1 MIETEFHFLRAGWI
15 LLIPIAI
22 LLIFFFKRRL
32 LTIGNWEKLID
43 ERLLP
48 YVMSRSQLSDNQ
60 YKWWLISLI
69 SVLSI
74 IALAGPTWERIEQPS
89 FRTDQSLVI
98 ALDLSRSMNAQDITP
113 NRLTRAK
120 LKILDIL
127 ERRQGAQVA
136 LIVYSAN
143 AFTVTP
149 LTSDTDTIIA
159 LINSIDT
166 SIMPSR
172 GSYPALAIDKGLQL
186 LNQASV
192 SNGEI
197 ILVTDGGITS
207 DSFSSAQKLRD
218 EGYRLSALGIGSMNG
233 APIPKETG
241 GFITDNTGQITISR
255 LEVDDLRDLVEIG
268 GGSYTSITSNDQ
280 DIDTLLSEVYSAVRE
295 SDDSITT
302 DQWKEFG
309 PWLLLIVVPF
319 GSLLFRKGWV
329 FVFLLTIMPIDNS
342 VYALDWNDLWKTRDQ
357 QGKEAMESGD
367 YDKAIELFED
377 SEWLAAAHY
386 KAGNYRQSANGYN
399 NNSDIDHLYNHAN
412 SLAKIGQFEEAI
424 ENYEQVIAEEPNA
437 EDALYN
443 LNLLKDL
450 LSENQSSEEN
460 NDDGQSSEEAST
472 GEQSQQQNGDE
483 SEQSDNEGNSKTGD
497 SDDES
502 DVNPNQKLSNEEDI
516 EAIEKELERAAEEN
530 SNQEPQQEDNN
541 ESGLEGRMAQEQQ
554 QAMEQWLRRI
564 PDDPGGLLRRKFR
577 YQYQR
582 QGIDQDGNQI
592 WPNEGAQPW

>member
-15 LLIPIAI
+15 LLIPISI
-22 LLIFFFKRRL
+22 LLIFFFKRRM

-43 ERLLP
+43 KRLLP
-48 YVMSRSQLSDNQ
+48 YVMSRRQLSDNQ

-255 LEVDDLRDLVEIG
+255 LEVDDLKDLVEIG
-268 GGSYTSITSNDQ
+268 GGNYTSITSNDQ

-295 SDDSITT
+295 SDDSVTT

-309 PWLLLIVVPF
+309 PWLLLIIVPF

-329 FVFLLTIMPIDNS
+329 FIFLLTIMPIDNS

-357 QGKEAMESGD
+357 QAKEAMESGD
-367 YDKAIELFED
+367 YNKAIELFED

-386 KAGNYRQSANGYN
+386 RAGNYRQSANGYN
-399 NNSDIDHLYNHAN
+399 NNSNIDHLYNHAN

-424 ENYEQVIAEEPNA
+424 ENYEKVIAEEPNA

-460 NDDGQSSEEAST
+460 NNDGQSSEEASM

-502 DVNPNQKLSNEEDI
+502 DANPNQKLSNEEDI

-541 ESGLEGRMAQEQQ
+541 ESGIEGRMAQEQQ

>member
-15 LLIPIAI
+15 LLIPISI
-22 LLIFFFKRRL
+22 LLIFFFKRRM

-43 ERLLP
+43 KRLLP
-48 YVMSRSQLSDNQ
+48 YVMSRRQLSDNQ

-241 GFITDNTGQITISR
+241 GFITDSTGQITISR
-255 LEVDDLRDLVEIG
+255 LEVDDLKDLVEIG

-280 DIDTLLSEVYSAVRE
+280 DIDTLLLEVYSAVRE
-295 SDDSITT
+295 SDDSVTT

-319 GSLLFRKGWV
+319 GSLLFRKGWI

-357 QGKEAMESGD
+357 QAKEAMESGD

-399 NNSDIDHLYNHAN
+399 NNSNIDHLYNHAN

-424 ENYEQVIAEEPNA
+424 ENYEKVIAEEPNA

-460 NDDGQSSEEAST
+460 NDNGQSSEEAST

-502 DVNPNQKLSNEEDI
+502 DANPNQKLSNEEDI

-530 SNQEPQQEDNN
+530 SNQESQQEDNN
-541 ESGLEGRMAQEQQ
+541 ESGIEGRMAQEQQ

>member
-22 LLIFFFKRRL
+22 LLIFFFKRRM

-43 ERLLP
+43 KRLLP
-48 YVMSRSQLSDNQ
+48 YVMSRRQLSDNQ

-98 ALDLSRSMNAQDITP
+98 ALDLSSSMNAQDITP

-241 GFITDNTGQITISR
+241 GFITDSTGQITISR
-255 LEVDDLRDLVEIG
+255 LEVDDLKDLVEIG

-295 SDDSITT
+295 SDDSVTT

-319 GSLLFRKGWV
+319 GSLLFRKGWI

-357 QGKEAMESGD
+357 QAKEAMESGD

-399 NNSDIDHLYNHAN
+399 NNSNIDHLYNYAN

-424 ENYEQVIAEEPNA
+424 ENYEKVIAEEPNA

-483 SEQSDNEGNSKTGD
+483 SEQSDNEGNSRTGD
-497 SDDES
+497 SDSES
-502 DVNPNQKLSNEEDI
+502 DANPNQKLSNEEDI

-530 SNQEPQQEDNN
+530 SNQESQQEDNS
-541 ESGLEGRMAQEQQ
+541 ESGIEGRMAQEQQ

>member
-15 LLIPIAI
+15 LLIPISI
-22 LLIFFFKRRL
+22 LLIFFFKRRM

-43 ERLLP
+43 KRLLP

-255 LEVDDLRDLVEIG
+255 LEVDDLKDLVEIG

-295 SDDSITT
+295 SDDSVTT

-329 FVFLLTIMPIDNS
+329 FLLLLTIMPIDNS

-357 QGKEAMESGD
+357 QAKEAMESGD

-399 NNSDIDHLYNHAN
+399 NNSNIDHLYNHAN

-424 ENYEQVIAEEPNA
+424 ENYEKVIAEEPNA

-502 DVNPNQKLSNEEDI
+502 DANPNQKLSNEEDI

>member
-1 MIETEFHFLRAGWI
+1 MIEMEFHFLRAGWI
-15 LLIPIAI
+15 LLIPISI
-22 LLIFFFKRRL
+22 LLIFFFKRRM

-43 ERLLP
+43 KRLLP
-48 YVMSRSQLSDNQ
+48 YVMSRRQLSDNQ

-241 GFITDNTGQITISR
+241 GFITDSTGQITISR
-255 LEVDDLRDLVEIG
+255 LEVDDLKDLVEIG

-295 SDDSITT
+295 SDDSVTT

-319 GSLLFRKGWV
+319 GSLLFRKGWI

-357 QGKEAMESGD
+357 QAKEAMESGD

-399 NNSDIDHLYNHAN
+399 NNSNIDHLYNHAN

-424 ENYEQVIAEEPNA
+424 ENYEKVIAEEPNA

-497 SDDES
+497 SGDES
-502 DVNPNQKLSNEEDI
+502 DAHPNQKLSNEEDI

-530 SNQEPQQEDNN
+530 SNQESQQEDNN
-541 ESGLEGRMAQEQQ
+541 ESGIEGRMAQEQQ

>member
-1 MIETEFHFLRAGWI
+1 MIEMEFHFLRAGWI
-15 LLIPIAI
+15 LLIPISI
-22 LLIFFFKRRL
+22 LLIFFFKRRM

-43 ERLLP
+43 KRLLP
-48 YVMSRSQLSDNQ
+48 YVMSRRQLSDNQ

-255 LEVDDLRDLVEIG
+255 LEVDDLKDLVEIG

-295 SDDSITT
+295 SDDSVTT

-329 FVFLLTIMPIDNS
+329 FLLLLTIMPIDNS

-357 QGKEAMESGD
+357 QAKEAMESGD

-399 NNSDIDHLYNHAN
+399 NNSNIDHLYNHAN

-424 ENYEQVIAEEPNA
+424 ENYEKVIAEEPNA

-502 DVNPNQKLSNEEDI
+502 DANPNQKLSNEEDI

>member
-15 LLIPIAI
+15 LLIPISI
-22 LLIFFFKRRL
+22 LLIFFFKRRM

-43 ERLLP
+43 KRLLP
-48 YVMSRSQLSDNQ
+48 YVMSRRQLSDNQ

-113 NRLTRAK
+113 SRLTRAK

-255 LEVDDLRDLVEIG
+255 LEVDDLKDLVEIG

-295 SDDSITT
+295 SDDSVTT

-329 FVFLLTIMPIDNS
+329 FLLLLTIMPIDNS

-357 QGKEAMESGD
+357 QAKEAMESGD

-399 NNSDIDHLYNHAN
+399 NNSNIDHLYNHAN

-424 ENYEQVIAEEPNA
+424 ENYEKVIAEEPNA

-483 SEQSDNEGNSKTGD
+483 SEQSDNEGNSRTGD

-502 DVNPNQKLSNEEDI
+502 DANPNQKLSNEEDI

-541 ESGLEGRMAQEQQ
+541 ESGIEGRMAQEQQ

>member
-15 LLIPIAI
+15 LLIPISI
-22 LLIFFFKRRL
+22 LLIFFFKRRM

-43 ERLLP
+43 KRLLP
-48 YVMSRSQLSDNQ
+48 YVMSRRQLSDNQ

-241 GFITDNTGQITISR
+241 GFITDSTGQITISR
-255 LEVDDLRDLVEIG
+255 LEVDDLKDLVEIG

-295 SDDSITT
+295 SDDSVTT

-357 QGKEAMESGD
+357 QAKEAMESGD

-399 NNSDIDHLYNHAN
+399 NNSNIDHLYNHAN

-424 ENYEQVIAEEPNA
+424 ENYEKVIAEEPNA

-497 SDDES
+497 SGDES
-502 DVNPNQKLSNEEDI
+502 DANPNQKLSNEEDI

-530 SNQEPQQEDNN
+530 SNQESQQEDNN
-541 ESGLEGRMAQEQQ
+541 ESGIEGRMAQEQQ

>member
-1 MIETEFHFLRAGWI
+1 MIEMEFHFLRAGWI
-15 LLIPIAI
+15 LLIPISI
-22 LLIFFFKRRL
+22 LLIFFFKRRM

-43 ERLLP
+43 KRLLP
-48 YVMSRSQLSDNQ
+48 YVMSRRQLSDNQ

-241 GFITDNTGQITISR
+241 GFITDSTGQITISR
-255 LEVDDLRDLVEIG
+255 LEVDDLKDLVEIG

-295 SDDSITT
+295 SDDSVTT

-319 GSLLFRKGWV
+319 GSLLFRKGWI

-357 QGKEAMESGD
+357 QAKEAMESGD

-399 NNSDIDHLYNHAN
+399 NNSNIDHLYNHAN

-424 ENYEQVIAEEPNA
+424 ENYEKVIAEEPNA

-497 SDDES
+497 SGDES
-502 DVNPNQKLSNEEDI
+502 DANPNQKLSNEEDI

-530 SNQEPQQEDNN
+530 SNQESQQEDNN
-541 ESGLEGRMAQEQQ
+541 ESGIEGRMAQEQQ

>member
-15 LLIPIAI
+15 VLIPIAI
-22 LLIFFFKRRL
+22 LLIFFFKRRM

-43 ERLLP
+43 KRLLP
-48 YVMSRSQLSDNQ
+48 YVMSRRQLSDNQ

-113 NRLTRAK
+113 SRLTRAK

-255 LEVDDLRDLVEIG
+255 LEVDDLKDLVEIG
-268 GGSYTSITSNDQ
+268 GGNYTSITSNDQ

-295 SDDSITT
+295 SDDSVTT

-309 PWLLLIVVPF
+309 PWLLLIIVPF

-329 FVFLLTIMPIDNS
+329 FIFLLTIMPIDNS

-357 QGKEAMESGD
+357 QAKEAMESGD

-386 KAGNYRQSANGYN
+386 RAGNYRQSANGYN
-399 NNSDIDHLYNHAN
+399 NNSNIDHLYNHAN

-424 ENYEQVIAEEPNA
+424 ENYEKVIAEEPNA

-483 SEQSDNEGNSKTGD
+483 SEQSDNEGNSRTGD

-502 DVNPNQKLSNEEDI
+502 DANPNQKLSNEEDI

-541 ESGLEGRMAQEQQ
+541 ESGIEGRMAQEQQ

>member
-1 MIETEFHFLRAGWI
+1 M
-15 LLIPIAI
+15 
-22 LLIFFFKRRL
+22 

-43 ERLLP
+43 KRLLP
-48 YVMSRSQLSDNQ
+48 YVMSRRQLSDNQ

-255 LEVDDLRDLVEIG
+255 LEVDDLKDLVEIG
-268 GGSYTSITSNDQ
+268 GGNYTSITSNDQ

-295 SDDSITT
+295 SDDSVTT

-309 PWLLLIVVPF
+309 PWLLLIIVPF

-329 FVFLLTIMPIDNS
+329 FIFLLTIMPIDNS

-357 QGKEAMESGD
+357 QAKEAMESGD

-386 KAGNYRQSANGYN
+386 RAGNYRQSANGYN
-399 NNSDIDHLYNHAN
+399 NNSNIDHLYNHAN

-424 ENYEQVIAEEPNA
+424 ENYEKVIAEEPNA

-483 SEQSDNEGNSKTGD
+483 SEQSDNEGNSRTGD

-502 DVNPNQKLSNEEDI
+502 DANPNQKLSNEEDI

-541 ESGLEGRMAQEQQ
+541 ESGIEGRMAQEQQ

>member
-1 MIETEFHFLRAGWI
+1 M
-15 LLIPIAI
+15 
-22 LLIFFFKRRL
+22 

-43 ERLLP
+43 KRLLP

-255 LEVDDLRDLVEIG
+255 LEVDDLKDLVEIG

-295 SDDSITT
+295 SDDSVTT

-329 FVFLLTIMPIDNS
+329 FIFLLTIMPIDNS

-357 QGKEAMESGD
+357 QAKEAMESGD

-399 NNSDIDHLYNHAN
+399 NNSNIDHLYNHAN

-424 ENYEQVIAEEPNA
+424 ENYEKVIAEEPNA

-502 DVNPNQKLSNEEDI
+502 DANPNQKLSNEEDI

-541 ESGLEGRMAQEQQ
+541 ESGIEGRMAQEQQ

>member
-1 MIETEFHFLRAGWI
+1 MIEMEFHFLRAGWI
-15 LLIPIAI
+15 VLIPIAI
-22 LLIFFFKRRL
+22 LLIFFFKRRM

-43 ERLLP
+43 KRLLP
-48 YVMSRSQLSDNQ
+48 YVMSRRQLSDNQ

-69 SVLSI
+69 SILSI

-113 NRLTRAK
+113 SRLTRAK

-186 LNQASV
+186 LNQASA

-255 LEVDDLRDLVEIG
+255 LEVDDLKDLVEIG

-295 SDDSITT
+295 SDDSVTT

-329 FVFLLTIMPIDNS
+329 FIFLLTIMPIDNS

-357 QGKEAMESGD
+357 QAKEAMESGD

-399 NNSDIDHLYNHAN
+399 NNSNIDHLYNHAN
-412 SLAKIGQFEEAI
+412 SLAKIGKLEEAI
-424 ENYEQVIAEEPNA
+424 ENYEKVIAEEPNA

-483 SEQSDNEGNSKTGD
+483 SEQSDNEGNSRTGD

-502 DVNPNQKLSNEEDI
+502 DANPNQKLSNEEDI

-541 ESGLEGRMAQEQQ
+541 ESGIEGRMAQEQQ

>member
-15 LLIPIAI
+15 VLIPIAI
-22 LLIFFFKRRL
+22 LLIFFFKRRM

-43 ERLLP
+43 KRLLP
-48 YVMSRSQLSDNQ
+48 YVMSRRQLSDNQ

-255 LEVDDLRDLVEIG
+255 LEVDDLKDLVEIG
-268 GGSYTSITSNDQ
+268 GGNYTSITSNDQ

-295 SDDSITT
+295 SDDSVTT

-309 PWLLLIVVPF
+309 PWLLLIIVPF

-329 FVFLLTIMPIDNS
+329 FIFLLTIMPIDNS

-357 QGKEAMESGD
+357 QAKEAMESGD

-386 KAGNYRQSANGYN
+386 RAGNYRQSANGYN
-399 NNSDIDHLYNHAN
+399 NNSNIDHLYNHAN

-424 ENYEQVIAEEPNA
+424 ENYEKVIAEEPNA

-483 SEQSDNEGNSKTGD
+483 SEQSDNEGNSRTGD

-502 DVNPNQKLSNEEDI
+502 DANLNQKLSNEEDI

-541 ESGLEGRMAQEQQ
+541 ESGIEGRMAQEQQ

>member
-15 LLIPIAI
+15 LLIPISI
-22 LLIFFFKRRL
+22 LLIFFFKRRM

-43 ERLLP
+43 KRLLP
-48 YVMSRSQLSDNQ
+48 YVMSRRQLSDNQ

-241 GFITDNTGQITISR
+241 GFITDSTGQITISR
-255 LEVDDLRDLVEIG
+255 LEVDDLKDLVEIG

-295 SDDSITT
+295 SDDSVTT

-329 FVFLLTIMPIDNS
+329 FIFLLTIMPIDNS

-357 QGKEAMESGD
+357 QAKEAMESGD

-377 SEWLAAAHY
+377 SEWLSAAHY

-399 NNSDIDHLYNHAN
+399 NNSNIDHLYNHAN

-424 ENYEQVIAEEPNA
+424 ENYEKVIAEEPNA

-443 LNLLKDL
+443 LNLLKNL

-502 DVNPNQKLSNEEDI
+502 DANPNQKLSNEEDI

-530 SNQEPQQEDNN
+530 SNQESQQEDNN
-541 ESGLEGRMAQEQQ
+541 ESGIEGRMAQEQQ

>member
-1 MIETEFHFLRAGWI
+1 MIEMEFHFLRAGWI
-15 LLIPIAI
+15 LLIPISI
-22 LLIFFFKRRL
+22 LLIFFFKRRM

-43 ERLLP
+43 KRLLP
-48 YVMSRSQLSDNQ
+48 YVMSRRQLSDNQ

-233 APIPKETG
+233 APIPNETG
-241 GFITDNTGQITISR
+241 GFITDSTGQITISR
-255 LEVDDLRDLVEIG
+255 LEVDDLKDLVEIG

-295 SDDSITT
+295 SDDSVTT

-357 QGKEAMESGD
+357 QAKEAMESGD

-399 NNSDIDHLYNHAN
+399 NNSNIDHLYNHAN

-424 ENYEQVIAEEPNA
+424 ENYEQVIAEEPNS

-450 LSENQSSEEN
+450 LSDQSSEEN
-460 NDDGQSSEEAST
+460 NDDSQSSEEAST

-502 DVNPNQKLSNEEDI
+502 DANPNQKLSNEEDI

-541 ESGLEGRMAQEQQ
+541 ESGIEGRMAQEQQ

>member
-1 MIETEFHFLRAGWI
+1 M
-15 LLIPIAI
+15 
-22 LLIFFFKRRL
+22 

-43 ERLLP
+43 KRLLP
-48 YVMSRSQLSDNQ
+48 YVMSRRQLSDNQ

-255 LEVDDLRDLVEIG
+255 LEVDDLKDLVEIG
-268 GGSYTSITSNDQ
+268 GGNYTSITSNDQ

-295 SDDSITT
+295 SDDSVTT

-309 PWLLLIVVPF
+309 PWLLLIIVPF

-329 FVFLLTIMPIDNS
+329 FIFLLTIMPIDNS

-357 QGKEAMESGD
+357 QAKEAMESGD
-367 YDKAIELFED
+367 YNKAIELFED

-399 NNSDIDHLYNHAN
+399 NNSNIDHLYNHAN

-424 ENYEQVIAEEPNA
+424 ENYEKVIAEEPNA

-502 DVNPNQKLSNEEDI
+502 DANPNQKLSNEEDI

-530 SNQEPQQEDNN
+530 SNQESQQEDNN
-541 ESGLEGRMAQEQQ
+541 ESGIEGRMAQEQQ

-582 QGIDQDGNQI
+582 QGIDQDGNCLLYTS
-592 WPNEGAQPW
+592 PSPRDS

>member
-15 LLIPIAI
+15 LLIPISI
-22 LLIFFFKRRL
+22 LLIFFFKRRM

-43 ERLLP
+43 KRLLP

-357 QGKEAMESGD
+357 QAKEAMESGD

-502 DVNPNQKLSNEEDI
+502 DANPNQKLSNEEDI

>member
-1 MIETEFHFLRAGWI
+1 M
-15 LLIPIAI
+15 
-22 LLIFFFKRRL
+22 

-43 ERLLP
+43 KRLLP
-48 YVMSRSQLSDNQ
+48 YVMSRRQLSDNQ

-255 LEVDDLRDLVEIG
+255 LEVDDLKDLVEIG

-295 SDDSITT
+295 SDDSVTT

-329 FVFLLTIMPIDNS
+329 FIFLLTIMPIDNS

-357 QGKEAMESGD
+357 QAKEAMESGD

-399 NNSDIDHLYNHAN
+399 NNSNIDHLYNHAN

-424 ENYEQVIAEEPNA
+424 ENYEKVIAEEPNA

-502 DVNPNQKLSNEEDI
+502 DAIRSQKLSTEEDI

-541 ESGLEGRMAQEQQ
+541 ESGIEGRMAQEQQ

>member
-15 LLIPIAI
+15 LLIPISI
-22 LLIFFFKRRL
+22 LLIFFFKRRM

-43 ERLLP
+43 KRLLP

-241 GFITDNTGQITISR
+241 GFITDSTGQITISR
-255 LEVDDLRDLVEIG
+255 LEVDDLKDLVEIG

-280 DIDTLLSEVYSAVRE
+280 DIDTLLLEVYSAVRE
-295 SDDSITT
+295 SDDSVTT

-357 QGKEAMESGD
+357 QAKEAMESGD

-424 ENYEQVIAEEPNA
+424 ENYEKVIAEEPNA

-502 DVNPNQKLSNEEDI
+502 DANPNQKLSNEEDI

-541 ESGLEGRMAQEQQ
+541 ESGIEGRMAQEQQ

>member
-1 MIETEFHFLRAGWI
+1 MIEMEFHFLRAGWI
-15 LLIPIAI
+15 LLIPISI
-22 LLIFFFKRRL
+22 LLIFFFKRRM

-43 ERLLP
+43 KRLLP
-48 YVMSRSQLSDNQ
+48 YVMSRRQLSDNQ

-241 GFITDNTGQITISR
+241 GFITDSTGQITISR
-255 LEVDDLRDLVEIG
+255 LEVDDLKDLVEIG

-295 SDDSITT
+295 SDDSVTT

-357 QGKEAMESGD
+357 QAKEAMESGD

-377 SEWLAAAHY
+377 SEWLSAAHY

-399 NNSDIDHLYNHAN
+399 NNSNIDHLYNHAN

-424 ENYEQVIAEEPNA
+424 ENYEKVIAEEPNA

-502 DVNPNQKLSNEEDI
+502 DANPNQKLSNEEDI

-530 SNQEPQQEDNN
+530 SNQESQQEDNN
-541 ESGLEGRMAQEQQ
+541 ESGIEGRMAQEQQ

>member
-15 LLIPIAI
+15 VLIPIAI
-22 LLIFFFKRRL
+22 LLIFFFKRRM

-43 ERLLP
+43 KRLLP
-48 YVMSRSQLSDNQ
+48 YVMSRRQLSDNQ

-113 NRLTRAK
+113 SRLTRAK

-255 LEVDDLRDLVEIG
+255 LEVDDLKDLVEIG
-268 GGSYTSITSNDQ
+268 GGNYTSITSNDQ

-295 SDDSITT
+295 GDDSITT

-357 QGKEAMESGD
+357 QAKEAMESGD
-367 YDKAIELFED
+367 YNKAIELFED

-386 KAGNYRQSANGYN
+386 RAGNYRQSANGYN
-399 NNSDIDHLYNHAN
+399 NNSNIDHLYNHAN

-424 ENYEQVIAEEPNA
+424 ENYEKVIAEEPNA

-483 SEQSDNEGNSKTGD
+483 SEQSDNEGNSRTGD

-502 DVNPNQKLSNEEDI
+502 DANPNQKLSKEEDI

-541 ESGLEGRMAQEQQ
+541 ESGIEGRMAQEQQ

>member
-1 MIETEFHFLRAGWI
+1 MIEMEFHFLRAGWI
-15 LLIPIAI
+15 LLIPISI
-22 LLIFFFKRRL
+22 LLIFFFKRRM

-43 ERLLP
+43 KRLLP

-60 YKWWLISLI
+60 YKWWVISLI

-255 LEVDDLRDLVEIG
+255 LEVDDLKDLVEIG

-357 QGKEAMESGD
+357 QAKEAMESGD

-424 ENYEQVIAEEPNA
+424 ENYEKVIAEEPNA

-502 DVNPNQKLSNEEDI
+502 DANPNQKLSNEEDI

>member
-15 LLIPIAI
+15 LLIPISI
-22 LLIFFFKRRL
+22 LLIFFFKRRM

-43 ERLLP
+43 KRLLP
-48 YVMSRSQLSDNQ
+48 YVMSRRQLSDNQ

-241 GFITDNTGQITISR
+241 GFITDSTGQITISR
-255 LEVDDLRDLVEIG
+255 LEVDDLKDLVEIG

-295 SDDSITT
+295 SDDSVTT

-319 GSLLFRKGWV
+319 GSLLFRKGWI

-357 QGKEAMESGD
+357 QAKEAMESGD

-399 NNSDIDHLYNHAN
+399 NNSNIDHLYNHAN

-424 ENYEQVIAEEPNA
+424 ENYEKVIAEEPNA

-502 DVNPNQKLSNEEDI
+502 DANPNQKLSNEEDI

-541 ESGLEGRMAQEQQ
+541 ESGIEGRMAQEQQ

>member
-22 LLIFFFKRRL
+22 LLIFFFKRRM

-43 ERLLP
+43 KRLLP

-218 EGYRLSALGIGSMNG
+218 EGYRLSALGIGSMSG

-255 LEVDDLRDLVEIG
+255 LEVDDLKDLVEIG

-295 SDDSITT
+295 SDDSVTT

-357 QGKEAMESGD
+357 QAKEAMESGD

-399 NNSDIDHLYNHAN
+399 NNSNIDHLYNHAN

-424 ENYEQVIAEEPNA
+424 ENYEKVIAEEPNA

-502 DVNPNQKLSNEEDI
+502 DANPNQKLSNEEDI
-516 EAIEKELERAAEEN
+516 EAIEQELERAAEEN
-530 SNQEPQQEDNN
+530 SNQESQQEDNN

>member
-43 ERLLP
+43 KRLLP

-60 YKWWLISLI
+60 YKWWVISLI

-89 FRTDQSLVI
+89 FRADQSLVI

-412 SLAKIGQFEEAI
+412 SLAKIGQFEDAI
-424 ENYEQVIAEEPNA
+424 ENYEKVIAEEPNA

-502 DVNPNQKLSNEEDI
+502 DANPNQKLSNEEDI

-530 SNQEPQQEDNN
+530 SNQESQQEDNN
-541 ESGLEGRMAQEQQ
+541 ESGIEGRMAQEQQ

>member
-1 MIETEFHFLRAGWI
+1 MIEMEFHFLRAGWI
-15 LLIPIAI
+15 LLIPISI
-22 LLIFFFKRRL
+22 LLIFFFKRRM

-43 ERLLP
+43 KRLLP
-48 YVMSRSQLSDNQ
+48 YVMSRRQLSDNQ

-295 SDDSITT
+295 SDDSVTT

-357 QGKEAMESGD
+357 QAKEAMESGD

-399 NNSDIDHLYNHAN
+399 NNSNIDHLYNHAN

-424 ENYEQVIAEEPNA
+424 ENYEKVIAEEPNA

-502 DVNPNQKLSNEEDI
+502 DANPNQKLSNEEDI

-541 ESGLEGRMAQEQQ
+541 ESGIEGRMAQEQQ

>member
-1 MIETEFHFLRAGWI
+1 MIEMEFHFLRAGWI
-15 LLIPIAI
+15 VLIPIAI
-22 LLIFFFKRRL
+22 LLIFFFKRRM

-43 ERLLP
+43 KRLLP
-48 YVMSRSQLSDNQ
+48 YVMSRRQLSDNQ

-255 LEVDDLRDLVEIG
+255 LEVDDLKDLVEIG

-295 SDDSITT
+295 SDDSVTT

-329 FVFLLTIMPIDNS
+329 FIFLLTIMPIDNS

-357 QGKEAMESGD
+357 QAKEAMESGD

-399 NNSDIDHLYNHAN
+399 NNSNIDHLYNHAN

-424 ENYEQVIAEEPNA
+424 ENYEKVIAEEPNA

-502 DVNPNQKLSNEEDI
+502 DANPNQKLSNEEDI
-516 EAIEKELERAAEEN
+516 EAIEKELERAAKES
-530 SNQEPQQEDNN
+530 SNQESQQEDNN
-541 ESGLEGRMAQEQQ
+541 ESGIEGRMAQEQQ

>member
-22 LLIFFFKRRL
+22 LLIFFFKRRM

-43 ERLLP
+43 KRLLP

-255 LEVDDLRDLVEIG
+255 LEVDDLKDLVEIG

-295 SDDSITT
+295 SDDSVTT

-357 QGKEAMESGD
+357 QAKEAMESGD

-399 NNSDIDHLYNHAN
+399 NNSNIDHLYNHAN

-424 ENYEQVIAEEPNA
+424 ENYEKVIAEEPNA

-502 DVNPNQKLSNEEDI
+502 DANPNQKLSNEEDI
-516 EAIEKELERAAEEN
+516 EAIEQELERAAEEN

>member
-22 LLIFFFKRRL
+22 LLIFIFKRRL

-43 ERLLP
+43 KRLLP

-255 LEVDDLRDLVEIG
+255 LEVDDLKDLVEIG

-295 SDDSITT
+295 SDDSVTT

-329 FVFLLTIMPIDNS
+329 FLLLLTIMPIDNS

-357 QGKEAMESGD
+357 QAKEAMESGD

-399 NNSDIDHLYNHAN
+399 NNSNIDHLYNHAN

-424 ENYEQVIAEEPNA
+424 ENYEKVIAEEPNA

-483 SEQSDNEGNSKTGD
+483 SEQSDNEGNPKTGD

-502 DVNPNQKLSNEEDI
+502 DANPNQKLSNEEDI

>member
-1 MIETEFHFLRAGWI
+1 MIEMEFHFLRAGWI
-15 LLIPIAI
+15 LLIPISI
-22 LLIFFFKRRL
+22 LLIFFFKRRM

-43 ERLLP
+43 KRLLP
-48 YVMSRSQLSDNQ
+48 YVMSRRQLSDNQ

-197 ILVTDGGITS
+197 ILVTDGGITF

-255 LEVDDLRDLVEIG
+255 LEVDDLKDLVEIG

-295 SDDSITT
+295 SDDSVTT

-357 QGKEAMESGD
+357 QAKEAMESGD
-367 YDKAIELFED
+367 YNKAIELFED

-399 NNSDIDHLYNHAN
+399 NNSNIDHLYNHAN

-424 ENYEQVIAEEPNA
+424 ENYEKVIAEEPNA

-497 SDDES
+497 SDNES
-502 DVNPNQKLSNEEDI
+502 DANPNQKLSNEEDI
-516 EAIEKELERAAEEN
+516 EAIEKELERAAKES
-530 SNQEPQQEDNN
+530 SNQESQQEDNN
-541 ESGLEGRMAQEQQ
+541 ESGIEGRMAQEQQ

>member
-1 MIETEFHFLRAGWI
+1 
-15 LLIPIAI
+15 
-22 LLIFFFKRRL
+22 
-32 LTIGNWEKLID
+32 
-43 ERLLP
+43 
-48 YVMSRSQLSDNQ
+48 MSRSQLSNNQ

-255 LEVDDLRDLVEIG
+255 LEVDDLKDLVEIG

-295 SDDSITT
+295 SDDSVTT

-329 FVFLLTIMPIDNS
+329 FLLLLTIMPIDNS

-357 QGKEAMESGD
+357 QAKEAMESGD

-399 NNSDIDHLYNHAN
+399 NNSNIDHLYNHAN

-424 ENYEQVIAEEPNA
+424 ENYEKVIAEEPNA

-443 LNLLKDL
+443 LNLLKNL

-497 SDDES
+497 SDNES
-502 DVNPNQKLSNEEDI
+502 DANPNQKLSNEEDI

-530 SNQEPQQEDNN
+530 SNQESQQEDNN
-541 ESGLEGRMAQEQQ
+541 ESGIEGRMAQEQQ

>member
-15 LLIPIAI
+15 VLIPIAI
-22 LLIFFFKRRL
+22 LLIFFFKRRM

-43 ERLLP
+43 KRLLP
-48 YVMSRSQLSDNQ
+48 YVMSRRQLSDNQ

-186 LNQASV
+186 FNQASV

-255 LEVDDLRDLVEIG
+255 LEVDDLKDLVEIG
-268 GGSYTSITSNDQ
+268 GGNYTSITSNDQ

-295 SDDSITT
+295 SDDSVTT

-309 PWLLLIVVPF
+309 PWLLLIIVPF

-329 FVFLLTIMPIDNS
+329 FIFLLTIMPIDNS

-357 QGKEAMESGD
+357 QAKEAMERGD

-386 KAGNYRQSANGYN
+386 RAGNYRQSANGYN
-399 NNSDIDHLYNHAN
+399 NNSNIDHLYNHAN

-424 ENYEQVIAEEPNA
+424 ENYEKVIAEEPNA

-483 SEQSDNEGNSKTGD
+483 SEQSDNEGNSRTGD

-502 DVNPNQKLSNEEDI
+502 DANLNQKLSNEEDI

-541 ESGLEGRMAQEQQ
+541 ESGIEGRMAQEQQ

>member
-1 MIETEFHFLRAGWI
+1 MIEMEFHFLRAGWI
-15 LLIPIAI
+15 LLIPISI
-22 LLIFFFKRRL
+22 LIIFFFKRRM

-43 ERLLP
+43 KRLLP
-48 YVMSRSQLSDNQ
+48 YVMSRRQLSDNQ

-241 GFITDNTGQITISR
+241 GFITDSTGQITISR
-255 LEVDDLRDLVEIG
+255 LEVDDLKDLVEIG

-295 SDDSITT
+295 SDDSVTT

-319 GSLLFRKGWV
+319 GSLLFRKGWI

-357 QGKEAMESGD
+357 QAKEAMESGD

-386 KAGNYRQSANGYN
+386 KAGNYRKSANEYN
-399 NNSDIDHLYNHAN
+399 NNSNIDHLYNHAN

-424 ENYEQVIAEEPNA
+424 ENYEKVIAEEPNA

-497 SDDES
+497 SGDES
-502 DVNPNQKLSNEEDI
+502 DANPNQKLSNEEDI

-530 SNQEPQQEDNN
+530 SNQKPQQEDNS
-541 ESGLEGRMAQEQQ
+541 ESGIEGRMAQEQQ

-564 PDDPGGLLRRKFR
+564 QDDPGGLLRRKFR

>member
-1 MIETEFHFLRAGWI
+1 MIEMEFHFLRAGWI
-15 LLIPIAI
+15 VLIPIAI
-22 LLIFFFKRRL
+22 LLIFFFKRRM

-43 ERLLP
+43 KRLLP
-48 YVMSRSQLSDNQ
+48 YVMSRRQLSDNQ

-241 GFITDNTGQITISR
+241 GFITDSTGQITISR
-255 LEVDDLRDLVEIG
+255 LEVDDLKDLVEIG

-295 SDDSITT
+295 SDDSVTT

-329 FVFLLTIMPIDNS
+329 FLLLLTIMPIDNS

-357 QGKEAMESGD
+357 QAKEAMESGD

-399 NNSDIDHLYNHAN
+399 NNSNIDHLYNHAN

-424 ENYEQVIAEEPNA
+424 ENYEKVIAEEPNA

-483 SEQSDNEGNSKTGD
+483 SEQSDNEGNSRTGD

-502 DVNPNQKLSNEEDI
+502 DANPNQKLSNEEDI

-541 ESGLEGRMAQEQQ
+541 ESGLDGRMAQEQQ

>member
-15 LLIPIAI
+15 VLIPIAI
-22 LLIFFFKRRL
+22 LLIFFFKRRM

-43 ERLLP
+43 KRLLP
-48 YVMSRSQLSDNQ
+48 YVMSRRQLSDNQ

-241 GFITDNTGQITISR
+241 GFITDSTGQITISR
-255 LEVDDLRDLVEIG
+255 LEVDDLKDLVEIG

-295 SDDSITT
+295 SDDSVTT

-357 QGKEAMESGD
+357 QAKEAMESGD

-399 NNSDIDHLYNHAN
+399 NNSNIDHLYNHAN

-424 ENYEQVIAEEPNA
+424 ENYEKVIAEEPNA

-460 NDDGQSSEEAST
+460 NDDGQSSEAAST

-502 DVNPNQKLSNEEDI
+502 DANPNQKLSNEEDI

-530 SNQEPQQEDNN
+530 SNQESQQEDNN
-541 ESGLEGRMAQEQQ
+541 ESGIEGRMAQEQQ

>member
-22 LLIFFFKRRL
+22 LLIFFFKRRM

-43 ERLLP
+43 KRLLP

-98 ALDLSRSMNAQDITP
+98 ALDLSRSMNAQDISP

-218 EGYRLSALGIGSMNG
+218 EGYRLSALGIGSMSG

-255 LEVDDLRDLVEIG
+255 LEVDDLKDLVEIG

-295 SDDSITT
+295 SDDSVTT

-357 QGKEAMESGD
+357 QAKEAMESGD

-399 NNSDIDHLYNHAN
+399 NNSNIDHLYNHAN

-424 ENYEQVIAEEPNA
+424 ENYEKVIAEEPNA

-502 DVNPNQKLSNEEDI
+502 DANPNQKLSNEEDI

-541 ESGLEGRMAQEQQ
+541 ESSLEGRMAQEQQ

>member
-15 LLIPIAI
+15 LLIPISI
-22 LLIFFFKRRL
+22 LLIFFFKRRM

-43 ERLLP
+43 KRLLP
-48 YVMSRSQLSDNQ
+48 YVMSRRQLSDNQ

-255 LEVDDLRDLVEIG
+255 LEVDDLKDLVEIG

-295 SDDSITT
+295 SDDSVTT

-329 FVFLLTIMPIDNS
+329 FLLLLTIMPIDNS

-357 QGKEAMESGD
+357 QAKEAMESGD

-399 NNSDIDHLYNHAN
+399 NNSNIDHLYNHAN

-424 ENYEQVIAEEPNA
+424 ENYEKVIAEEPNA

-483 SEQSDNEGNSKTGD
+483 SEQSDNEGNSETGD
-497 SDDES
+497 SGDES
-502 DVNPNQKLSNEEDI
+502 DANPNQKLSNEEDI

-530 SNQEPQQEDNN
+530 SNQESQQEDNN
-541 ESGLEGRMAQEQQ
+541 ESGIEGRMAQEQQ

>member
-15 LLIPIAI
+15 LLIPISI
-22 LLIFFFKRRL
+22 LLIFFFKRRM

-43 ERLLP
+43 KRLLP
-48 YVMSRSQLSDNQ
+48 YVMSRRQLSDNQ

-241 GFITDNTGQITISR
+241 GFITDSTGQITISR
-255 LEVDDLRDLVEIG
+255 LEVDDLKDLVEIG

-280 DIDTLLSEVYSAVRE
+280 DIDTLLLEVYSAVRE
-295 SDDSITT
+295 SDDSVTT

-329 FVFLLTIMPIDNS
+329 FLFLLTIMPIDNS

-357 QGKEAMESGD
+357 QAKEAMDSGD

-399 NNSDIDHLYNHAN
+399 NNSNIDHLYNHAN

-424 ENYEQVIAEEPNA
+424 ENYEKVIAEEPNA

-483 SEQSDNEGNSKTGD
+483 SEQSDNEGNSETGD
-497 SDDES
+497 SGDES
-502 DVNPNQKLSNEEDI
+502 DANPNQKLSNEEDI

-530 SNQEPQQEDNN
+530 SNQESQQEDNN
-541 ESGLEGRMAQEQQ
+541 ESGIEGRMAQEQQ

>member
-15 LLIPIAI
+15 LLIPISI
-22 LLIFFFKRRL
+22 LLIFFFKRRM

-43 ERLLP
+43 KRLLP
-48 YVMSRSQLSDNQ
+48 YVMSRRQLSDNQ

-241 GFITDNTGQITISR
+241 GFITDSTGQITISR
-255 LEVDDLRDLVEIG
+255 LEVDDLKDLVEIG

-280 DIDTLLSEVYSAVRE
+280 DIDTLLLEVYSAVRE
-295 SDDSITT
+295 SDDSVTT

-357 QGKEAMESGD
+357 QAKEAMESGD

-399 NNSDIDHLYNHAN
+399 NNSNIDHLYNHAN

-424 ENYEQVIAEEPNA
+424 ENYEKVIAEEPNA

-497 SDDES
+497 SGDES
-502 DVNPNQKLSNEEDI
+502 DANPNQKLSNEEDI

-530 SNQEPQQEDNN
+530 SNQESQQEDNN
-541 ESGLEGRMAQEQQ
+541 ESGIEGRMAQEQQ